1 MRRTEWGTVLIFFM
15 TLLGWILISDK
26 IGMGTVALLGA
37 ATFLVTGLV
46 RWEDVNSGVNWGVIL
61 LYAAAI
67 SLGVEMK
74 VSGAAEWL
82 AETILSYLA
91 PFGADHGLDKP
102 HSFVKEG
109 LVVVVRQLRLPV
121 PGRIEVDPVLGLR
134 DGDLEGLGPSEAVPV
149 LSGAIVSEETIAD
162 WPDHTR

>member
-1 MRRTEWGTVLIFFM
+1 MPPRPTRIHSKRLS
-15 TLLGWILISDK
+15 LPKLS
-26 IGMGTVALLGA
+26 VAD
-37 ATFLVTGLV
+37 LVQ
-46 RWEDVNSGVNWGVIL
+46 
-61 LYAAAI
+61 
-67 SLGVEMK
+67 
-74 VSGAAEWL
+74 
-82 AETILSYLA
+82 LSS
-91 PFGADHGLDKP
+91 